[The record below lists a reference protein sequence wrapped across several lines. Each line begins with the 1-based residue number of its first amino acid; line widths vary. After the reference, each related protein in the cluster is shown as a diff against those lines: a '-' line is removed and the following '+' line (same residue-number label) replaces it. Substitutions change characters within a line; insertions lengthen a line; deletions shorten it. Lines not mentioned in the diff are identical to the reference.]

1 MKTSVKFKFISLMI
15 LAFLVM
21 NAAGTIFLV
30 QKMMKSV
37 WQLAEI
43 EYQLEKSI
51 SVMEITTNKIAWA
64 VSYYSYNPLERYISE
79 IKNAEQ
85 NFEHYANKFRKLAV
99 TEEKRALVEKVIVL
113 YSKFKELGDEII
125 SLTGSPDEKLE
136 KFKDY
141 HIKINTIL
149 KDMIKPLINKETL
162 RAKNNAMD
170 SGKIV
175 IVFILVAGLFS
186 FALLGVVSWLISKS
200 IIQRKQAEKVHEAL
214 LHKMGERVKELQCL
228 YNMGDSDRTRTTL
241 NEIFQDIAGF
251 IPKSWNYPEIATC
264 RLSFD
269 KEVYVSKPFKKTR
282 WKQSCKITV
291 NGKIRGSIDVYYLEE
306 CPDLDEGP
314 FLKGERKLLEAIGVR
329 LGHIIERKLSEE
341 AVLKSEQRF
350 RNLIENSPTGII
362 ISRKDKIVYRNSTNK
377 SLAGVSKISSLSDYF
392 KNIHQDDMEEVKQN
406 YQMLISGKKQH
417 IDMAFRFYL
426 SGKNGDSL
434 EMKWFHCTAS
444 MIYYHGKKATLLN
457 LMDVTITKELDHI
470 LRVQDK
476 MISLGRVA
484 AGIAHEIRNPLS
496 GINIYLNT
504 LKKITGQYDNSEKT
518 AKILSQLQSASN
530 KIESVIKRVMDFSR
544 PAETKFSLTD
554 INDSIMEAVSMT
566 SVTLRKSGI
575 QFSTALSDNL
585 PKCMAD
591 SHMIEQVILNLIA
604 NASEAMQN
612 MDKNKKIKISSFLE
626 NNNIHIK
633 VKDSGHGIPQ
643 DIRNDI
649 FEPFY
654 TTKNSGSG
662 IGLNICHRIITDH
675 GGTLELS
682 SVEQKGAAFI
692 IKIPING
699 QNR

>member
-1 MKTSVKFKFISLMI
+1 MKTSIKFKFISLMI

-30 QKMMKSV
+30 KRMMKSV

-43 EYQLEKSI
+43 EYKLEESI
-51 SVMEITTNKIAWA
+51 SEMEINANKTAWA
-64 VSYYSYNPLERYISE
+64 VSYYNYNPIELCISE

-85 NFEHYANKFRKLAV
+85 NFEHYANQFKKLAV
-99 TEEKRALVEKVIVL
+99 TEEKRALVEEVITL

-125 SLTGSPDEKLE
+125 SMAGRPDEKLGI
-136 KFKDY
+136 FKDY
-141 HIKINTIL
+141 RIEIDMIL

-162 RAKNNAMD
+162 RVKKNAMD

-175 IVFILVAGLFS
+175 IVFTLIAGLFS
-186 FALLGVVSWLISKS
+186 FALLGVASWLISKS
-200 IIQRKQAEKVHEAL
+200 IIQRKQAEKIHKVL
-214 LHKMGERVKELQCL
+214 LHKTGERVKELQCL
-228 YNMGDSDRTRTTL
+228 YNMGDSDQKRTTL

-306 CPDLDEGP
+306 CPELDEGP
-314 FLKGERKLLEAIGVR
+314 FLKQERKLLEAIGVR

-341 AVLKSEQRF
+341 AVLKSEKRF
-350 RNLIENSPTGII
+350 RNLIENSPTSII

-392 KNIHQDDMEEVKQN
+392 KNIHQDDMAKVKQT

-417 IDMAFRFYL
+417 INMAFRFYTA
-426 SGKNGDSL
+426 GKNGDSL

-444 MIYYHGKKATLLN
+444 MIYYHGEKATLHN
-457 LMDVTITKELDHI
+457 LMDVTITKELDNI

-504 LKKITGQYDNSEKT
+504 LKKITGEYDNSEKT

-544 PAETKFSLTD
+544 PADTKFSLTD
-554 INDSIMEAVSMT
+554 INASIMEAVNLT

-575 QFSTALSDNL
+575 QFSTTLSDNL

-591 SHMIEQVILNLIA
+591 SHMIEQVVLNLIA

-612 MDKNKKIKISSFLE
+612 MDKDKRINISSFLE
-626 NNNIHIK
+626 NNIIYIK

-682 SVEQKGAAFI
+682 SAEQKGAEFI

>member
-1 MKTSVKFKFISLMI
+1 MKTSIKFKFISLMI
-15 LAFLVM
+15 LIFLVM
-21 NAAGTIFLV
+21 NATGTVFLIHR
-30 QKMMKSV
+30 MMKNV

-43 EYQLEKSI
+43 EYQLEKAI
-51 SVMEITTNKIAWA
+51 SEMEITTNKIAWA
-64 VSYYSYNPLERYISE
+64 VSHYTYNPLERSISE

-99 TEEKRALVEKVIVL
+99 TEKKLALVEKVIVL
-113 YSKFKELGDEII
+113 YSKFKELGEEII
-125 SLTGSPDEKLE
+125 SMAGKPDEKLGE
-136 KFKDY
+136 FKNY
-141 HIKINTIL
+141 HIEIDTML

-162 RAKNNAMD
+162 RAKKNAMN
-170 SGKIV
+170 SGKLV

-186 FALLGVVSWLISKS
+186 IALMGVVSWLISKS
-200 IIQRKQAEKVHEAL
+200 IIQRRQAEKVHEAL
-214 LHKMGERVKELQCL
+214 LHKMSDRVKELQCL
-228 YNMGDSDRTRTTL
+228 YNMGDSDQTRTTL

-251 IPKSWNYPEIATC
+251 IPKSWNYPEITTC
-264 RLSFD
+264 RLTFD
-269 KEVYVSKPFKKTR
+269 KAVYVSKPFKKTR

-291 NGKIRGSIDVYYLEE
+291 NNKIRGSIDVYYLEE
-306 CPDLDEGP
+306 CPELDEGP
-314 FLKGERKLLEAIGVR
+314 FLKEERKLLEAIGVR

-341 AVLKSEQRF
+341 AVVKSEQRF

-392 KNIHQDDMEEVKQN
+392 KNIHLDDMEKVKQN

-417 IDMAFRFYL
+417 IDMAFRFYPAR
-426 SGKNGDSL
+426 NNVDSL

-457 LMDVTITKELDHI
+457 LIDVTITKELDHI

-504 LKKITGQYDNSEKT
+504 LKKITEQYDNSEKT

-554 INDSIMEAVSMT
+554 INASIMEAVNLT

-585 PKCMAD
+585 SKCMAD

-612 MDKNKKIKISSFLE
+612 MDKDKKIKISSFLE
-626 NNNIHIK
+626 NNNIYIK

-643 DIRNDI
+643 DIKNDI

-654 TTKNSGSG
+654 TTKNNGSG

-682 SVEQKGAAFI
+682 SAEQKGAEFI

>member
-1 MKTSVKFKFISLMI
+1 
-15 LAFLVM
+15 
-21 NAAGTIFLV
+21 
-30 QKMMKSV
+30 
-37 WQLAEI
+37 
-43 EYQLEKSI
+43 
-51 SVMEITTNKIAWA
+51 
-64 VSYYSYNPLERYISE
+64 
-79 IKNAEQ
+79 
-85 NFEHYANKFRKLAV
+85 
-99 TEEKRALVEKVIVL
+99 
-113 YSKFKELGDEII
+113 
-125 SLTGSPDEKLE
+125 
-136 KFKDY
+136 
-141 HIKINTIL
+141 
-149 KDMIKPLINKETL
+149 
-162 RAKNNAMD
+162 
-170 SGKIV
+170 
-175 IVFILVAGLFS
+175 
-186 FALLGVVSWLISKS
+186 
-200 IIQRKQAEKVHEAL
+200 
-214 LHKMGERVKELQCL
+214 MGERVKELQCL
-228 YNMGDSDRTRTTL
+228 YNMGDSDQTRTTL

-269 KEVYVSKPFKKTR
+269 KEVYVSKSFEKTR

-306 CPDLDEGP
+306 CPELDEGP
-314 FLKGERKLLEAIGVR
+314 FLKAERKLLEAIGVR

-377 SLAGVSKISSLSDYF
+377 SLVGVSKISSLSDYF
-392 KNIHQDDMEEVKQN
+392 KNIHQDDMEKVKQN
-406 YQMLISGKKQH
+406 YQMLISGEKQH
-417 IDMAFRFYL
+417 IDMAFRFYPAR
-426 SGKNGDSL
+426 KNGDSL

-444 MIYYHGKKATLLN
+444 VIDYHGKKATLFN
-457 LMDVTITKELDHI
+457 LIDVTITKELDHI

-554 INDSIMEAVSMT
+554 INDSIMEAVNLT
-566 SVTLRKSGI
+566 SVTLRKRGI

-612 MDKNKKIKISSFLE
+612 MDKDKKINISSFLE
-626 NNNIHIK
+626 NNNIYIK

-682 SVEQKGAAFI
+682 STEQKGAEFI